1 MNSPHSIILGITGGI
16 ACGKTEIGRILS
28 SEGFKV
34 LDSDFLAH
42 ELMGKGRP
50 VYAAVVKQFG
60 DGILAEDGEVDRVRL
75 GEKVFDNLP
84 AREALNRL
92 VHPAVIAE
100 AQEWIETCREA
111 QEDAAVLVPLLFEAG
126 WTDGWDAVIC
136 VTASDEQVFQRL
148 EKRGLSHDEA
158 RKRIA
163 AQMPQAEKAEVADGV
178 IQNDGTLEM
187 LRRRI
192 MDLIEAI
199 RVEQRKNYE

>member
-60 DGILAEDGEVDRVRL
+60 DVILAEDGEIDRARL
-75 GEKVFDNLP
+75 GKKVFDDKQ

-100 AQEWIETCREA
+100 ASEWIEECREA

-136 VTASDEQVFQRL
+136 VTAPDEQVFQRL
-148 EKRGLSHDEA
+148 EKRGLSNDA
-158 RKRIA
+158 VRKRIA
-163 AQMPQAEKAEVADGV
+163 AQMPQAEKATAADGV

-199 RVEQRKNYE
+199 RAEQRKNYE